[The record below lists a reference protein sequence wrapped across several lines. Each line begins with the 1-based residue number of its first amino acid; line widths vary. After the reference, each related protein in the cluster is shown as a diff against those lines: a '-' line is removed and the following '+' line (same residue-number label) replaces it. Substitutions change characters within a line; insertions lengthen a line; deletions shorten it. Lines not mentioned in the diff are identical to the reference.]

1 MDAPGATEEPV
12 RILHVDDDPEFASM
26 AATFLE
32 RAGDG
37 FDVDVT
43 TSPDEALAH
52 LASEPVDCVV
62 SDYDM
67 PAQTGVELLAT
78 VREAHPD
85 LPFVLYTGN
94 GSEAVASEAIAAG
107 VTDYVRKQTGTGQ
120 YAVLAN
126 RITNAVER
134 YRSDRELEDSLER
147 LSLFVEQSPL
157 GVIEWNEAFELVRL
171 NETATQILGY
181 SEDELRGTSWQQIVP
196 DDAGGRVGETVDDL
210 LADRGGYHSVNANVR
225 RDGDE
230 IACEWHNRVV
240 TDRSGAVTAVFSQF
254 REVTDR
260 AAEANAIE
268 RTNEVL
274 STLFEALPVGVLAE
288 DADRN
293 VLAAN
298 DYVFDLLGTPG
309 DPDEAIGADCAQLA
323 EAAADAFVDADDFPR
338 RIDEIVAERAPVD
351 DEAIALRDGRTVE
364 RSYRPTQLPGGDGHL
379 WVYRDV
385 TATTER
391 ERSLERERDRL
402 DEFASVV
409 SHDLRNPLNI
419 AVGHTRLLREEYDT
433 ARVEAIDGA
442 LSRMTALVGDLLTLA
457 RAGAHT
463 GEVEPVS
470 LERLS
475 EECWATVAT
484 DSAVL
489 RIDGE
494 CRLYADRSRLKQLV
508 ENLFAN
514 AAEHGGSDVTVT
526 VGGLDDGFFVA
537 DTGPGIPGAERA
549 RVFTTGYSTDREGT
563 GFGLTIVQQV
573 ADAHGWKLRVVDA
586 EGGGARFEITGVTP
600 A

>member
-1 MDAPGATEEPV
+1 MHAPGATEEPV

-32 RAGDG
+32 RAGDD

-43 TSPDEALAH
+43 TSPDEALEH
-52 LASEPVDCVV
+52 LASERVDCVV

-67 PAQTGVELLAT
+67 PEQTGVELLCT
-78 VREAHPD
+78 VRETHPD

-134 YRSDRELEDSLER
+134 YRADRELEDSLER

-157 GVIEWNEAFELVRL
+157 GVVEWNEAFELVRL

-181 SEDELRGTSWQQIVP
+181 SEAELRGTSWEQIVP
-196 DDAGGRVGETVDDL
+196 DDADRRVGETVDDL
-210 LADRGGYHSVNANVR
+210 LANRGGYHSVNTNVR
-225 RDGDE
+225 RDGEE
-230 IACEWHNRVV
+230 IVCEWHNRVV
-240 TDRSGAVTAVFSQF
+240 TDRDGAVVAVFSQF
-254 REVTDR
+254 RDVTDR
-260 AAEANAIE
+260 VAETNALE
-268 RTNEVL
+268 RTDEVR

-298 DYVFDLLGTPG
+298 DFLFDLLGTPG
-309 DPDEAIGADCAQLA
+309 SPDEAIGADCERLA
-323 EAAADAFVDADDFPR
+323 EAAADVFVDADGFLR
-338 RIDEIVAERAPVD
+338 RIAEIVSERAPVD
-351 DEAIALRDGRTVE
+351 DETIALRDGRTVE
-364 RSYRPTQLPGGDGHL
+364 RSYRPTQLPGGGGHL

-391 ERSLERERDRL
+391 ERALERERDRL

-409 SHDLRNPLNI
+409 SHDLRNPLSI
-419 AVGHTRLLREEYDT
+419 AVGHTQLLREECDAT
-433 ARVEAIDGA
+433 RVEAIDEA
-442 LSRMTALVGDLLTLA
+442 LSRMTALVDDLLTLA
-457 RAGAHT
+457 RAGAHA
-463 GEVEPVS
+463 GEVELVD

-537 DTGPGIPGAERA
+537 DTGPGIPAAERA
-549 RVFTTGYSTDREGT
+549 RVFTAGYSTDREGT

-573 ADAHGWKLRVVDA
+573 ADAHGWELRVVDA